1 MDKQNLI
8 DSGFLEFSPSY
19 YINESGLIF
28 SLKSDKFLKP
38 TTNPNG
44 YMVTEICTKGKRKK
58 VYNHI
63 KVVEMFGDC
72 HGNRI
77 YPGLK
82 NLLSHGIS
90 IDHLNSDRL
99 DPRRQNL
106 ELVAHKLN
114 CERRSKNCSNELG
127 F

>member
-1 MDKQNLI
+1 MTKQNLI

-28 SLKSDKFLKP
+28 SLKNEKFLKP
-38 TTNPNG
+38 STNQNG
-44 YMVTEICTKGKRKK
+44 YMVTTVYINGKRKK

-90 IDHLNSDRL
+90 IDHIDKDRL
-99 DPRRQNL
+99 NPRRQNL
-106 ELVAHKLN
+106 ELVAHQLN
-114 CERRSKNCSNELG
+114 CERRFKDNKNELG